1 MARKVPRRR
10 TRDFARA
17 DAHGLHAAR
26 LCAQVRE
33 QAGATAGWPRRP
45 SNIGPAPSGKFSV
58 RSIVNT
64 SPVSCPLTNAGTTG
78 RPGSVSRSA
87 PSSDPR
93 SESNTAKDPRTS
105 RTTPCEIRTIAPQPS
120 VMTTPAD
127 VACTSIDDPPQ
138 LPLSGP
144 GPKSLVQA
152 ASGKATARTVSGSF
166 MNRSVRDKLTI
177 LALHAMGNSCRPAA

>member
-1 MARKVPRRR
+1 MMARKVPRRR
-10 TRDFARA
+10 TRGFARA

-26 LCAQVRE
+26 LCAQVRG

-45 SNIGPAPSGKFSV
+45 TNTGPAPVVTGASGVGRSSV
-58 RSIVNT
+58 KATDST
-64 SPVSCPLTNAGTTG
+64 SPESCPLTNAGTTG

-93 SESNTAKDPRTS
+93 SESSTLKAPELS
-105 RTTPCEIRTIAPQPS
+105 RTTPCEIRTMAPQPS
-120 VMTTPAD
+120 VMMMPAG

-152 ASGKATARTVSGSF
+152 ASGKARATARTVSGSF
-166 MNRSVRDKLTI
+166 MNRSVGT
-177 LALHAMGNSCRPAA
+177 N